1 MEELTYEDLDYRL
14 QAEGE
19 GYAIKHYYGRDI
31 KHNDKKVVKLWAE
44 AYDKLTELQKY
55 IDKKIEE
62 KNE

>member
-1 MEELTYEDLDYRL
+1 MGELTYEDLDYRL